1 MRTSQETG
9 TRARAGLVF
18 QKAPSPGAF
27 VEVFHW
33 NYVVGS
39 ASASPA
45 SLLTNERPPSR
56 ATARPG
62 SPRSARHSQ
71 LQAKAGARRGRR
83 AGATPRLTWSGASRP
98 RRFARFSS
106 RRRTGGAGEAC
117 CFCLWRRRGLCE
129 GLPRDWGGGRVL
141 PASRRSFVNPHRC
154 CAEMALTRVA
164 EALLSRGPHP
174 VSTSKGSRTSQRC
187 LCRRAVLV
195 S

>member
-45 SLLTNERPPSR
+45 SLWTNERPPSR

-98 RRFARFSS
+98 RRCGPTAS
-106 RRRTGGAGEAC
+106 RRRTGGAALA
-117 CFCLWRRRGLCE
+117 FCAWVLRRRRGLCE
-129 GLPRDWGGGRVL
+129 GLPRAWRWCVFLVAVDLRPPPSLLRFRVWLSAAVPSTPLSGPSILPRLELWDGG
-141 PASRRSFVNPHRC
+141 
-154 CAEMALTRVA
+154 E
-164 EALLSRGPHP
+164 
-174 VSTSKGSRTSQRC
+174 VS
-187 LCRRAVLV
+187 L
-195 S
+195 